1 MTETT
6 YTPRFP
12 VPAGACDCHYHIFGP
27 AATFPPKPGIQHLMP
42 DALAADHAAMR
53 AWVGLERMVLVQVGG
68 YYPDNQPMLDVLAA
82 EGEIARGVAAYD
94 PNVTAEEV
102 ADLNAAGARGMRVS
116 PGRELSNERMDEV
129 WGIVTRLASLFE
141 PVGWHIQ
148 FLLSGHMRDALLP
161 RLTDLPVPVVIDHLG
176 LFRPERIDGHKGFEA
191 LLHLLESDNA
201 WLKVSGAD
209 RVTRDGRYEDAI
221 PLMQQYI
228 AVAPDRLVWGTD
240 WPHTPER
247 PALAEGEGPVTLPYQ
262 DVDERKCLA
271 VLADA
276 CPDAETF
283 KAILTDNPARLY
295 RFG

>member
-1 MTETT
+1 MTEST
-6 YTPRFP
+6 YTPHFP

-27 AATFPPKPGIQHLMP
+27 AAKFPPKSDIRRLMP

-53 AWVGLERMVLVQVGG
+53 ASVGLERMVLVQVGG
-68 YYPDNQPMLDVLAA
+68 YYQDNQPMLDVLAE
-82 EGEIARGVAAYD
+82 EGDIARGIAAFD
-94 PNVTAEEV
+94 PDVTAEEI
-102 ADLNAAGARGMRVS
+102 AELNAAGARGMRVS
-116 PGRELSNERMDEV
+116 PGRDLSEDRMNDV
-129 WGIVTRLASLFE
+129 WRIVTRLASLFE

-148 FLLSGHMRDALLP
+148 FLLTGHMRDALLL
-161 RLTDLPVPVVIDHLG
+161 RLAELPVPVVVDHLG
-176 LFRPERIDGHKGFEA
+176 LFRPERVGGHKGFEA
-191 LLHLLESDNA
+191 LLRLLESDNA

-247 PALAEGEGPVTLPYQ
+247 PPLADGEGPVTLPYQ

-276 CPDAETF
+276 CPDAATF
-283 KAILTDNPARLY
+283 KAILADNPARLY
-295 RFG
+295 RF

>member
-6 YTPRFP
+6 YTPRFR

-27 AATFPPKPGIQHLMP
+27 AAKFPPKSDIRHLMP

-53 AWVGLERMVLVQVGG
+53 ASVGLERMVLVQVGG
-68 YYPDNQPMLDVLAA
+68 YYQDNQPMLDVLAE
-82 EGEIARGVAAYD
+82 EGDIARGIAAYD
-94 PNVTAEEV
+94 PDVTAEEI
-102 ADLNAAGARGMRVS
+102 AELNAAGARGMRVS
-116 PGRELSNERMDEV
+116 PGRELSDDRMNEV
-129 WGIVTRLASLFE
+129 WRIVTRLASLFE

-161 RLTDLPVPVVIDHLG
+161 RLVDLPVPVVIDHLG
-176 LFRPERIDGHKGFEA
+176 LFRPERVDGHKGCEA
-191 LLHLLESDNA
+191 LLRLLESDNA

-247 PALAEGEGPVTLPYQ
+247 PTLADGEGPVTLPYQ
-262 DVDERKCLA
+262 DVDERKCLT

-276 CPDAETF
+276 CPDAATF

-295 RFG
+295 GF

>member
-1 MTETT
+1 M
-6 YTPRFP
+6 RLV
-12 VPAGACDCHYHIFGP
+12 VPAGAAKPSPPVGP
-27 AATFPPKPGIQHLMP
+27 ALGQHGVNIMSFCK
-42 DALAADHAAMR
+42 DFNAKTSEHK
-53 AWVGLERMVLVQVGG
+53 
-68 YYPDNQPMLDVLAA
+68 A
-82 EGEIARGVAAYD
+82 E
-94 PNVTAEEV
+94 T
-102 ADLNAAGARGMRVS
+102 
-116 PGRELSNERMDEV
+116 
-129 WGIVTRLASLFE
+129 
-141 PVGWHIQ
+141 
-148 FLLSGHMRDALLP
+148 
-161 RLTDLPVPVVIDHLG
+161 PVPVVIDHLG
-176 LFRPERIDGHKGFEA
+176 LFRPERIDGHRGFEA

-262 DVDERKCLA
+262 DVAERKCLA